1 MAAFT
6 ARYARALADVVFE
19 QKLKPEQVQ
28 SDLNDFA
35 AAWHE
40 SAPLREVFLDP
51 SFPSAQK
58 VAILD
63 KLNTR
68 LSLSAQV
75 RNFVAVLINHD
86 RMGFFDEI
94 VEDFRHEMNQRLAIA
109 EAEVISSR
117 ALDKAERKS
126 LETKIAR
133 LASGAVTTT
142 FREDPSLLGGV
153 IIRIGSTVY
162 DDSVRGRIYR
172 LREQLAAS

>member
-40 SAPLREVFLDP
+40 SAPLRQVFLDP

>member
-19 QKLKPEQVQ
+19 QQLKPAEVQ

-40 SAPLREVFLDP
+40 STGLREIFLDP
-51 SFPSAQK
+51 SFPVAQK
-58 VAILD
+58 VAFLD

-68 LSLSAQV
+68 LKMSAQV
-75 RNFVAVLINHD
+75 RNFIAVLINHD
-86 RMGFFDEI
+86 RMDFFDD
-94 VEDFRHEMNQRLAIA
+94 VLAGFRHEMNLRLNIA
-109 EAEVISSR
+109 EAEVTSAR
-117 ALDKAERKS
+117 PLDDTERKS
-126 LETKIAR
+126 LEAQIAG
-133 LASGAVTTT
+133 LTTGSVTTK

-153 IIRIGSTVY
+153 IIQIGSTVY
-162 DDSVRGRIYR
+162 DDSVRGRINR